1 MLKIYESL
9 EQGSSLLS
17 ERHHIH
23 YFIFKFHTVT
33 SDLEKKAHYV
43 GKKHY
48 SWDFFSVTPLKYF
61 LLPILDHLANNEI
74 KPKVF
79 VILLA

>member
-48 SWDFFSVTPLKYF
+48 S
-61 LLPILDHLANNEI
+61 
-74 KPKVF
+74 
-79 VILLA
+79 